1 MRRRLSFC
9 LGIALSLLS
18 LASGCYNLEARTGR
32 VSDARVRE
40 HLQQDGKAIFLF
52 WGLYRASDP
61 SGPLWGRERPAVSSL
76 HVHTYLSFTDAL
88 VTTVTFGVIVPWTVE
103 TEAEVLE

>member
-1 MRRRLSFC
+1 MRRRFAFGLTVA
-9 LGIALSLLS
+9 LALSS
-18 LASGCYNLEARTGR
+18 LTAGCYNLEARSGH

-61 SGPLWGRERPAVSSL
+61 SVPMWGREHPAVSSL